1 MDAVNKKTAKGLV
14 WSLIDRFA
22 GQGIQFLMSL
32 VIARLVLPSD
42 YGLIAMLMVFMA
54 IAQTFVDSGFG
65 SALVQKKDRTD
76 VDFSTVFL
84 FNGAV
89 ALVCYLLLFLAAP
102 LIASFYRQPEL
113 VLVTRVAGLTLLI
126 NALGAV
132 QLARLTI
139 TLDFKKIAVATLTGV
154 TLSGALGI
162 WMAYK
167 GHGVWAL
174 VAQTLTFNVL
184 YNGLL
189 WVISVWKPSLAFSRS
204 AFKSLFSFGSKLLM
218 SSLLHT
224 LYVNLYSLV
233 IGRLFSSKDLG
244 YYNRSSVLAMFPSTN
259 LSNVIYRVVYPV
271 QCQLQD
277 DKEAM
282 VAHFIQYVRLSC
294 YVIFPI
300 MIGFCVLAEP
310 LVLVLLKAKWLP
322 AVPYLQILCLAY
334 MWDAIMKLNGAV
346 INAKGRS
353 DLFFKAEIY
362 KKIVGFIILAATVPF
377 GIKVMCYGLILYAFA
392 DIRIISFYTH
402 QLVGLKLMTQIKAIS
417 PSLSLAVMMGAVVW
431 LASCCVDN
439 PWLKLGIGVPL
450 GVLLYVGASAL
461 FSVREFVHLRGLVK
475 EKLKI

>member
-1 MDAVNKKTAKGLV
+1 
-14 WSLIDRFA
+14 
-22 GQGIQFLMSL
+22 
-32 VIARLVLPSD
+32 
-42 YGLIAMLMVFMA
+42 
-54 IAQTFVDSGFG
+54 
-65 SALVQKKDRTD
+65 
-76 VDFSTVFL
+76 
-84 FNGAV
+84 
-89 ALVCYLLLFLAAP
+89 
-102 LIASFYRQPEL
+102 
-113 VLVTRVAGLTLLI
+113 
-126 NALGAV
+126 
-132 QLARLTI
+132 
-139 TLDFKKIAVATLTGV
+139 
-154 TLSGALGI
+154 
-162 WMAYK
+162 
-167 GHGVWAL
+167 
-174 VAQTLTFNVL
+174 
-184 YNGLL
+184 
-189 WVISVWKPSLAFSRS
+189 
-204 AFKSLFSFGSKLLM
+204 
-218 SSLLHT
+218 
-224 LYVNLYSLV
+224 
-233 IGRLFSSKDLG
+233 
-244 YYNRSSVLAMFPSTN
+244 
-259 LSNVIYRVVYPV
+259 
-271 QCQLQD
+271 
-277 DKEAM
+277 

-475 EKLKI
+475 EKLKV